1 MKLRTVFDFL
11 FTIPAAFVASREEE
25 INKRVEG
32 L

>member
-1 MKLRTVFDFL
+1 MKLRTIFEIL